1 MAGTDLGRG
10 DNPQPS
16 APKKKSSTFL
26 KVFIGLIIFIIVMTV
41 GVGIGF
47 VTANLNVKA
56 DLSKDILPPAS
67 SHIYDSA
74 GNEKSGARQD

>member
-1 MAGTDLGRG
+1 MAGTDLERD

-26 KVFIGLIIFIIVMTV
+26 KVFIGLIIFIIVMAV

-47 VTANLNVKA
+47 VTANLNV
-56 DLSKDILPPAS
+56 
-67 SHIYDSA
+67 Y
-74 GNEKSGARQD
+74 